1 MTSQSVNIPTLKPE
15 ATVLPSA
22 VLENLAARFRPGGL
36 FLVVL
41 RPDGS
46 VAYHDPGAGVFFH
59 RYVLPL
65 LAGLDAAG
73 RGSRDRVDSLAQAA
87 GAAAAGGN
95 APAVGAGAAAVA
107 VWELPGIAVAAFPH
121 VEKRQLQGAIVLAA
135 RGGAFALGEDVLR
148 ACSRLGLD
156 GSWLLKQS
164 EELPGYGEEAI
175 RRQGRLLAGTLRDQ
189 VRLTGLENELH
200 SLSGELT
207 NTYEELSLIYQVSSG
222 MKINRRASDF
232 FRQACLDVAE
242 VMNVRGMGFSL
253 NADISNRPDPALYG
267 PMSMP
272 QPDVARVA
280 EELTA
285 MLWELKGPLLINDL
299 ATDGTFHWL
308 AAHARQLLAV
318 PLQRQDQVLGCLFAL
333 DKQDGEF
340 DSVDTKLLNSIA
352 NESAIYL
359 ENAMLFEDVHGLMMG
374 LLHSLT
380 SAVDAKDA
388 YTCGHSERV
397 ALVSRHLA
405 QQMGLSEKDV
415 EQIYM
420 AGLLHDVGK
429 IGVPE
434 AVLQKTGK
442 LTPEEFEQMKRHP
455 QIGARIL
462 QDIKQVREIVPGV
475 LHHHERYD
483 GKGYPTGLAGEKI
496 PLMGR
501 IICLAD
507 CFDAMTSNRT
517 YRKALPLE
525 VALTEIRRCSGTQFD
540 PRLTEY
546 FLLTGPEGFREL
558 LRDHQHKSKKLRE
571 LQESLRAKWE

>member
-1 MTSQSVNIPTLKPE
+1 MALQGTHIPALRPE
-15 ATVLPSA
+15 STVLPSA

-36 FLVVL
+36 FLMVL
-41 RPDGS
+41 RQDGT
-46 VAYHDPGAGVFFH
+46 VVYHDAGAGVFFE
-59 RYVLPL
+59 RYLLPL
-65 LAGLDAAG
+65 LKTTDLAGKGLREKVEA
-73 RGSRDRVDSLAQAA
+73 LEA
-87 GAAAAGGN
+87 GAVAA
-95 APAVGAGAAAVA
+95 
-107 VWELPGIAVAAFPH
+107 WQLPGVALAAFPH
-121 VEKRQLQGAIVLAA
+121 VEKRQAAGVIVL
-135 RGGAFALGEDVLR
+135 GAKSSTFGLTEDVLR
-148 ACSRLGLD
+148 VCGKLGLD
-156 GSWLLKQS
+156 GLWLHKQA
-164 EELPGYGEEAI
+164 EELPAYGGEAI
-175 RRQGRLLAGTLRDQ
+175 QKQGRLLAQTLRDQ
-189 VRLTGLENELH
+189 VRLSGLENELN
-200 SLSGELT
+200 SLSGQLA

-232 FRQACLDVAE
+232 FAQACLDLLE
-242 VMNVRGMGFSL
+242 VMNVRGMGVVL
-253 NADISNRPDPALYG
+253 NVEISNRPEPALYG
-267 PMSMP
+267 QLKLP
-272 QPDVARVA
+272 QMKVARLA
-280 EELTA
+280 EQLSA
-285 MLWELKGPLLINDL
+285 MLSELKGPLLVDN
-299 ATDGTFHWL
+299 L
-308 AAHARQLLAV
+308 AADPSFQWLGHDARQLLAV
-318 PLQRQDQVLGCLFAL
+318 PLQRQEQVLGCLFAL
-333 DKQDGEF
+333 DKSDGEF

-405 QQMGLSEKDV
+405 QQMGLADRDV

-442 LTPEEFEQMKRHP
+442 LTPEEFDQMKRHP

-462 QDIKQVREIVPGV
+462 QDIKQMREIVPGV

-483 GKGYPTGLAGEKI
+483 GKGYPSGLSGERI

-501 IICLAD
+501 VICLAD

-540 PRLTEY
+540 PKLAEH
-546 FLLTGPEGFREL
+546 FLVTGPDGFREL
-558 LRDHQHKSKKLRE
+558 LRDHQQKSKKLRE
-571 LQESLRAKWE
+571 LQESLRTL